1 MDDNSNN
8 NSSKI
13 FIIGATLMLIVSLI
27 CNIFF
32 YEEWQFSKAYIVHQS
47 TQSLQSIDALIKDND
62 GFRTTLAECN
72 AALATVQA
80 KPVPVPLAC
89 PPVLPMPACPSVP
102 TVVCPA
108 APEPSP
114 AVIAPAPIATPIP
127 ARIIYRYIH
136 HRIHYRKRVTKPE
149 PICDWNFKNEN

>member
-13 FIIGATLMLIVSLI
+13 FIISETLMLIVSLI
-27 CNIFF
+27 GNIFF

-114 AVIAPAPIATPIP
+114 AVVMPVPK
-127 ARIIYRYIH
+127 IIYRYIH
-136 HRIHYRKRVTKPE
+136 HRYHIHYRKPAAKPAE
-149 PICDWNFKNEN
+149 PICEWNFKNENHY